1 MLCTIYW
8 YRFVRVNLQWCGH
21 NCVVGGFQN
30 IAVALR
36 TSIAEVLEASIEE
49 VLRASIAEVLEASI
63 EEVLRPSIAEVVLGM
78 IGIISYQRSPG
89 RCRDRPGQILP
100 SRFSPNSAR
109 SQIHTIHIQGK
120 RHHIHIQKILV
131 WETLFFLHRCTLC
144 TVTYKKCTGDVW
156 QVTVSRICLI
166 DCSFLCFCLFGV
178 VACALYKKCTAI
190 ALVMFG
196 GWQLAGCRGSPGLKS
211 KNLHSTSL
219 CTPWYTNWTL
229 TNRTP

>member
-21 NCVVGGFQN
+21 TCVVRDFQN
-30 IAVALR
+30 IAVTLQTSTAEVFE
-36 TSIAEVLEASIEE
+36 TSIE
-49 VLRASIAEVLEASI
+49 EVLEASI

-120 RHHIHIQKILV
+120 RHHIRIQKNSCLRNY
-131 WETLFFLHRCTLC
+131 FFPAQVHSLHCDVQKVHWRC
-144 TVTYKKCTGDVW
+144 
-156 QVTVSRICLI
+156 
-166 DCSFLCFCLFGV
+166 
-178 VACALYKKCTAI
+178 
-190 ALVMFG
+190 
-196 GWQLAGCRGSPGLKS
+196 LAGGS
-211 KNLHSTSL
+211 
-219 CTPWYTNWTL
+219 
-229 TNRTP
+229 

>member
-1 MLCTIYW
+1 MLSTIYW
-8 YRFVRVNLQWCGH
+8 YRFVRVNIQWCG
-21 NCVVGGFQN
+21 NTCVVGGFQN

-36 TSIAEVLEASIEE
+36 T
-49 VLRASIAEVLEASI
+49 SIAEVLEASI

-144 TVTYKKCTGDVW
+144 TVTYKKCTGE
-156 QVTVSRICLI
+156 L
-166 DCSFLCFCLFGV
+166 
-178 VACALYKKCTAI
+178 A
-190 ALVMFG
+190 MFG
-196 GWQLAGCRGSPGLKS
+196 GWQLEGLEFV
-211 KNLHSTSL
+211 
-219 CTPWYTNWTL
+219 
-229 TNRTP
+229 